1 MMFCDILCVIV
12 QFRKRETGAAMMIRP
27 LIHKTKGQIEAE
39 ISDALTKFEKEHMGR
54 GPLETKTYILEDMII
69 VRFRGVLTRSELAL
83 AKSDKNSRARELIK
97 LVRIE
102 LIENGRDE
110 LEDKIRSL
118 TRRRVRSLH
127 TDLSTATGEKVII
140 FTLDRPIEFD

>member
-1 MMFCDILCVIV
+1 
-12 QFRKRETGAAMMIRP
+12 MIRP
-27 LIHKTKGQIEAE
+27 LLHKTKGQIEAE

-83 AKSDKNSRARELIK
+83 TKSDKNSRARELIK

-127 TDLSTATGEKVII
+127 TDISTATGEKVII
-140 FTLDRPIEFD
+140 FTLDRPIEFE

>member
-1 MMFCDILCVIV
+1 M
-12 QFRKRETGAAMMIRP
+12 GAAMMIRP
-27 LIHKTKGQIEAE
+27 LLHKTKGQIEAE
-39 ISDALTKFEKEHMGR
+39 ISDALTKFEKDHMGR

-127 TDLSTATGEKVII
+127 TDLSTATGEKVVI

>member
-1 MMFCDILCVIV
+1 
-12 QFRKRETGAAMMIRP
+12 MMIRP
-27 LIHKTKGQIEAE
+27 LLHKTKGQIEAE
-39 ISDALTKFEKEHMGR
+39 ISDALTRFEKEHMGR

-83 AKSDKNSRARELIK
+83 AKSDKNARARELIK

-127 TDLSTATGEKVII
+127 TDISTATGEKVII